1 MKKILRLALFTF
13 PFLVFSIYTFN
24 SLEVQSS
31 SFQPPTGRSKDPVNN
46 NTCSASGCHDSWGA
60 FTLARA
66 IVTIGTNSGNQQ
78 PISGFQYS
86 PGTQYLINFSVVGTA
101 SRYGFQATALRGS
114 TMAGSFALINTNNT
128 SLQTQ
133 SGISYVGHKSASGST
148 SSWSFNWTAPATG
161 TGDITFYTAVNKAY
175 SPTGD
180 SNDSIFHQT
189 FIITQAA
196 VTPPTVVASND
207 TSICSGKSAQ
217 LNATVSNAQ
226 GTVSYLWSP
235 STNLSCTNCQ
245 SPTATP
251 TATTKYYVTATGSNG
266 NAVDSVVITVNQTPT
281 ATITGASSFCAG
293 DSITLTASNG
303 NTYSWNQNLGTGS
316 TKKISPTANT
326 TYSVT
331 VASAAGCTAA
341 ASKSVEVKQPSSET
355 LFRSICSGGS
365 FFFNGQNI
373 SQQGIYKDTQVN
385 AAGCD
390 SFVTLNLSI
399 KSVVIDTL
407 NKSLCD
413 GESFVFKGIA
423 RDTSGEYRDTTTALG
438 GCDSITVLLL
448 QVNEKPVANAGT
460 DKTLV
465 ANCLASSI
473 QLGGTPIASGGTVPY
488 TFAWTPLAG
497 LNFSDSANPIVSN
510 IVTATVYTLQVT
522 DGNNCTAT
530 DQVSVNVTELNP
542 TIIQNGNSLASLK
555 SFGAYQWLLNGEPV
569 SGAKDSTYSVTL
581 SGNYSLEVT
590 GVFGCKDT
598 SATVNITGVSVSEIQ
613 NEIQLK
619 LYPNPARDILVL
631 NTNATSDY
639 SIEIFDVNGNRVKQF
654 NNTLNNNEMAL
665 DVADLAKGLYILRLQ
680 SKGQTTVRRFAKQ

>member
-1 MKKILRLALFTF
+1 MKKILRVALFTF

-46 NTCSASGCHDSWGA
+46 STCSAAGCHDSWGA

-86 PGTQYLINFSVVGTA
+86 PNTQYLINFLVVGTA
-101 SRYGFQATALRGS
+101 SRYGFQTTALSGT
-114 TMAGSFALINTNNT
+114 TMAGNFSLINTNTT
-128 SLQTQ
+128 SLLTQ
-133 SGISYVGHKSASGST
+133 NGISYVGHKSASGST

-161 TGDITFYTAVNKAY
+161 TGDITFYTSVNKAY

-189 FIITQAA
+189 YTITQAA
-196 VTPPTVVASND
+196 VTPPAVVASND
-207 TSICSGKSAQ
+207 TSVCNGNSAQ
-217 LNATVSNAQ
+217 LNATISNAQ

-245 SPTATP
+245 SPIASP
-251 TATTKYYVTATGSNG
+251 SATTKYYVTATGSNG
-266 NAVDSVVITVNQTPT
+266 NAVDSVLVTVNQTPT

-303 NTYSWNQNLGTGS
+303 NTYTWNQNLGTGS
-316 TKKISPTANT
+316 TKTVPPSANT

-331 VASAAGCTAA
+331 VSSTAGCTAI
-341 ASKSVEVKQPSSET
+341 ASKFLEVKQSSSET
-355 LFRSICSGGS
+355 LFRSICPNGS
-365 FFFNGQNI
+365 FFFKGQNLT
-373 SQQGIYKDTQVN
+373 QPATYKDTLIN

-390 SFVTLNLSI
+390 SFVTLNLS
-399 KSVVIDTL
+399 KKALVIDTI
-407 NKSLCD
+407 NKSLCA

-423 RDTSGEYRDTTTALG
+423 RDITGEYQDTATALG

-448 QVNEKPVANAGT
+448 KVNEKPVANAGA

-473 QLGGTPIASGGTVPY
+473 QLGGTPIASGGTIPY
-488 TFAWTPLAG
+488 TFAWTPIAG

-542 TIIQNGNSLASLK
+542 TIIQNGNSLASSK
-555 SFGAYQWLLNGEPV
+555 SFAAYQWLLNGEPV
-569 SGAKDSTYSVTL
+569 SGANDSTYSVTL

-590 GVFGCKDT
+590 GIFGCKDT

-619 LYPNPARDILVL
+619 LYPNPASDLLVL
-631 NTNATSDY
+631 NTNTTSDY
-639 SIEIFDVNGNRVKQF
+639 SIEIFDVNGKRVKQF
-654 NNTLNNNEMAL
+654 NNTLSNNEMAL
-665 DVADLAKGLYILRLQ
+665 DVADLAKSLYLLRLQ